1 MRVGPSQPRSLDVRD
16 RPEAGTAVPK
26 RSSARKEARKVRPR
40 SSRGV
45 GAPTRSMKMIA
56 STSAREMRL
65 RLRQVLESAQGE
77 AVAVVA
83 MAVLEGNGCGNG

>member
-1 MRVGPSQPRSLDVRD
+1 
-16 RPEAGTAVPK
+16 
-26 RSSARKEARKVRPR
+26 
-40 SSRGV
+40 
-45 GAPTRSMKMIA
+45 MIA